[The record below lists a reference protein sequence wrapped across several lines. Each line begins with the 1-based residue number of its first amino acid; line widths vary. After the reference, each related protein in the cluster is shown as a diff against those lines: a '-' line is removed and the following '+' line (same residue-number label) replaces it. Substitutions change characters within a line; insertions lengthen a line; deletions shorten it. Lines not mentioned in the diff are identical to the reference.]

1 MTYENERYKE
11 DGLKVRFFGIMT
23 LIQVTTVARA
33 TLFFLAMA
41 LCPLTGAVA
50 QSSAS
55 VDGIVHDA
63 LGALVPKAKVQLKN
77 TATGTVLTTVSN
89 GSGVFS
95 FSGLNTGD
103 YALEVD
109 AVGFAG
115 QEFAGIHLNPGDQRT
130 FRDITL
136 KAGETATVTVT
147 DVQGQIST
155 DSGEIST
162 LISAEDIDH
171 LAVEGRDVT
180 ELLKILPGMAIVQ
193 NSTNFANAAYDPSLV
208 SFGGAIGAY
217 SGNGTQTNSTAILAD
232 GMDITDPGSY
242 GLAIQNVNY
251 DQVAEVKVQTGS
263 FTSDT
268 AHGPVVVNAIGKSGG
283 DSYHGSLY
291 TYARTYQLNSLDW
304 QAKYVGSQPPHDRQL
319 YPGFTIGGPVRIPG
333 LAFNSAKKLT
343 FFVGAEEYAQRSVYA
358 YNSPYQATVTAMVPT
373 ANMHKG
379 IFSDAEL
386 NAMLGPNRVLNPN
399 YVPNS
404 TAAGTSTQYYC
415 PNSIY
420 TTICAMPTSGPQG
433 PNVLPPITNGNISAF
448 PDPLGTALLNTIP
461 LPNLPSNGQYNYL
474 QTDFVNSNLYQLKSR
489 LDYAL
494 SDKTHAF
501 LSYGLESGK
510 QYQPSSTYGRPGANG
525 MGGGMDMPGGGY
537 IGTVTSHV
545 ASFAVTTVLSA
556 SLTNQFYAGGAY
568 FSQIF
573 NLKNPSALTGNPYSL
588 LFANG
593 SVGIPSDQTYGSS
606 TYAALPFMSYEDPT
620 FGGDFTKKQLRVAGD
635 NITKLIQRH
644 TFRAGIYY
652 QFDANPQLSAQNT
665 NGSLS
670 DYYHPTTFS
679 DADGSTVH
687 STGNNTADLFEG
699 IIGNIS
705 QVNKKVETNVYFYS
719 FSGYVQDHWLIGRH
733 MSIDAGV
740 RLEHLTPWSDP
751 HGQGVAI
758 FDPVSYRSGAPLAS
772 PGILYHAIDHSIPL
786 TGVPT
791 RPMFVEPRFGFV
803 YDFRGDSKTILR
815 GGYGIYRQHDSYND
829 GLLSDQ
835 TAEGQ
840 RSYSLPNSGHTFK
853 NLNLLQNNITNAT
866 TAFVKDASINVR
878 MATDDEMSRVQTYNL
893 VLDQRFPH
901 NVMMEVAYVG
911 NYGDHLMEANNL
923 RNINALPLGSLY
935 GPEPNAGRADT
946 AANIGRVWSIFTNG
960 NVPTLSNL
968 QISDTDSY
976 RPYPLYSAINAIRH
990 RGYSNYNAMQSQI
1003 NWFVKNVRI
1012 SANYTWS
1019 KALGAVSGGDPTNL
1033 ANDYLPL
1040 SFDRTNIFNAT
1051 YSYTFGKL
1059 VKERYLGW
1067 VANGWEASGI
1077 VNYQSG
1083 TLLQSLIGPNYQLGG
1098 TLTVPPGTTG
1108 SIPGYNNTSTCTS
1121 SGTPAVCTLPIGSG
1135 YLLGTPDIQLQP
1147 VLTGNP
1153 NGKHPHQYIDGTA
1166 FHLAPLGTQG
1176 QYDYGNLR
1184 GPAFFNT
1191 DLAIRKQF
1199 KLADKQ
1205 SLQLRVAGFNVINRA
1220 NYTFSNL
1227 FPGGYSM
1234 SFSQTENA
1242 TDINAD
1248 LAAAT
1253 NQNANFGSAP
1263 IRTGRRVMEVSVKYV
1278 F

>member
-1 MTYENERYKE
+1 MAHKNELHKENGFK
-11 DGLKVRFFGIMT
+11 LRFFGVTAMT
-23 LIQVTTVARA
+23 KATAVART
-33 TLFFLAMA
+33 TLFFLAFA
-41 LCPLTGAVA
+41 LFPLASAVA

-55 VDGIVHDA
+55 VDGIVHDEA
-63 LGALVPKAKVQLKN
+63 GALVPKAKVQVKN
-77 TATGTVLTTVSN
+77 TATGKILTTTGN

-95 FSGLNTGD
+95 FSGLDTGD
-103 YALEVD
+103 YVLEVN
-109 AVGFAG
+109 AVGFAA
-115 QEFAGIHLNPGDQRT
+115 QQFPGIHLNPGDQRT

-136 KAGETATVTVT
+136 KAGETTSITVT

-155 DSGEIST
+155 DSGETST

-193 NSTNFANAAYDPSLV
+193 NGTTFANAAYDPSLV

-217 SGNGTQTNSTAILAD
+217 SGNGTQTNSTALLSD

-268 AHGPVVVNAIGKSGG
+268 AHGPIVVNAIGKSGG
-283 DSYHGSLY
+283 SAFHGSLY

-304 QAKYVGSQPPHDRQL
+304 QAKYVGSQPPHDRQI

-333 LAFNSAKKLT
+333 LGFKRSNKLT

-358 YNSPYQATVTAMVPT
+358 YNSPYQATLTAMVPT

-379 IFSDAEL
+379 IFSDTEL
-386 NAMLGPNRVLNPN
+386 NSMLGQDRVLNPN
-399 YVPNS
+399 YVPGS
-404 TAAGTSTQYYC
+404 TAAGTTTVYYC

-420 TTICAMPTSGPQG
+420 TSICATPTTGPLG
-433 PNVLPPITNGNISAF
+433 PNAQPITNGDVSLYG
-448 PDPLGTALLNTIP
+448 DPLGMALINTLP
-461 LPNLPSNGQYNYL
+461 LPNRPSNGQYNYL
-474 QTDFVNSNLYQLKSR
+474 QTDFVNSNIYQLKTR
-489 LDYAL
+489 LDYAI

-501 LSYGLESGK
+501 LSYGLESGL
-510 QYQPSSTYGRPGANG
+510 QYQPSSTSGRPGANG

-537 IGTVTSHV
+537 TGTATSHV
-545 ASFAVTTVLSA
+545 ASFEVTTVLSP

-568 FSQIF
+568 FSQMF
-573 NLKNPSALTGNPYSL
+573 NLRNPSALEGNPFSL

-593 SVGIPSDQTYGSS
+593 TVGIPSDQTFGSS
-606 TYAALPFMSYEDPT
+606 TYSALPMMSYEDPT
-620 FGGDFTKKQLRVAGD
+620 YGGDFTKKQLRVAGD

-644 TFRAGIYY
+644 TIRAGVYY

-670 DYYHPTTFS
+670 DYYHPASFS
-679 DADGSTVH
+679 DADGSTVY
-687 STGNNTADLFEG
+687 STGNNTADLYEG

-705 QVNKKVETNVYFYS
+705 QVNKKVETNVYF
-719 FSGYVQDHWLIGRH
+719 FGLSGYVQDHWLVGRK
-733 MSIDAGV
+733 MSIDAGI

-772 PGILYHAIDHSIPL
+772 PGVLYHAIDHSIPL
-786 TGVPT
+786 TGVAT
-791 RPMFVEPRFGFV
+791 RPMFIEPRFGFV
-803 YDFRGDSKTILR
+803 YDLRGNSKTILR

-853 NLNLLQNNITNAT
+853 NLNLLQNSITNAT
-866 TAFVKDASINVR
+866 TSFVKDASINVH
-878 MATDDEMSRVQTYNL
+878 MASDDEMSRVQTYNV
-893 VLDQRFPH
+893 VLDQRFASH
-901 NVMMEVAYVG
+901 LIMEIAYVG

-923 RNINALPLGSLY
+923 RNINALTIGSLY

-946 AANIGRVWSIFTNG
+946 AANIGRLWQIFTNG
-960 NVPTLSNL
+960 TVPTLSNL
-968 QISDTDSY
+968 QVSDTDSY
-976 RPYPLYSAINAIRH
+976 RKYPLYSAINAIQH
-990 RGYSNYNAMQSQI
+990 RGYSNYNGMQTQLTYSA
-1003 NWFVKNVRI
+1003 KNIRL

-1033 ANDYLPL
+1033 AHDYLPL
-1040 SFDRTNIFNAT
+1040 SVDRPNIFNFT
-1051 YSYTFGKL
+1051 YSYTLGNP

-1067 VANGWEASGI
+1067 VTNAWEVSGI
-1077 VNYQSG
+1077 VNFQSG
-1083 TLLQSLIGPNYQLGG
+1083 TLLQSLIGPNYQIGG

-1108 SIPGYNNTSTCTS
+1108 TIPGTTNTSTCTP
-1121 SGTPAVCTLPIGSG
+1121 SGTPPTCTLPISSA
-1135 YLLGTPDIQLQP
+1135 YLLGTPDIQIQP

-1153 NGKHPHQYIDGTA
+1153 RGTQAHQYINGAA
-1166 FHLAPLGTQG
+1166 FSLAPLGTQG
-1176 QYDYGNLR
+1176 QYYYGNLR
-1184 GPAFFNT
+1184 GPAYFNA
-1191 DLAIRKQF
+1191 DIALRKQF

-1205 SLQLRVAGFNVINRA
+1205 SLQVRLAAFNFINRA

-1234 SFSQTENA
+1234 NFSQTQSA

-1253 NQNANFGSAP
+1253 NQNANFGFAP